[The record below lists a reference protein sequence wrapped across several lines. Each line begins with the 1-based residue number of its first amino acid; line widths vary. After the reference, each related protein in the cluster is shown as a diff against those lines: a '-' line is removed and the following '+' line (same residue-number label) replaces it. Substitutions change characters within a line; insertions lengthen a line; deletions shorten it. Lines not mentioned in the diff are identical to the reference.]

1 MIEARFSTE
10 EEIIAAL
17 KSGQIVGIPTDTVY
31 GLAADPLDSNAL
43 KNLSEVKG
51 RDMNQPIAVL
61 FSELS
66 KLDSY
71 IENIDQLRRI
81 ELFWPG
87 ALTAI
92 VRAKRDRLVSPLVTD
107 QLTIGIRKP
116 ANEAAIRILERMGGF
131 LAVTSANRHD
141 QKPAKTAQEVTD
153 IFDDRIPVFDG
164 GVSLHGVAS
173 TVVDFTGNIPRLL
186 RQGVIEFEEVVTT
199 WTTN

>member
-1 MIEARFSTE
+1 MVEARFNTE
-10 EEIIAAL
+10 EEIITAL
-17 KSGQIVGIPTDTVY
+17 KSGQIAGIPTDTVY
-31 GLAADPLDSNAL
+31 GLAADPLSSNAL

-51 RDMNQPIAVL
+51 RNTNQPIAVL

-71 IENIDQLRRI
+71 IENLDQLRRI

-92 VRAKRDRLVSPLVTD
+92 VRAKRDRLVAPLVTD
-107 QLTIGIRKP
+107 ELTIGIRKP
-116 ANEAAIRILERMGGF
+116 ANEITIRILERMGGF

-141 QKPAKTAQEVTD
+141 RKPANSAQEVTD
-153 IFDDRIPVFDG
+153 IFGDQIPVLDG

-173 TVVDFTGNIPRLL
+173 TVVDFTDDIPRLV
-186 RQGVIEFEEVVTT
+186 RQGAIEFEEVMTT

>member
-1 MIEARFSTE
+1 MVEARFSTE
-10 EEIIAAL
+10 EEIITAL
-17 KSGQIVGIPTDTVY
+17 KSGQIAGIPTDTVY
-31 GLAADPLDSNAL
+31 GLAADPLSSNAL

-51 RDMNQPIAVL
+51 RNTNQPIAVL

-71 IENIDQLRRI
+71 IENLDQLRRI

-92 VRAKRDRLVSPLVTD
+92 VRAKRDRLVPPLVTD
-107 QLTIGIRKP
+107 ELTIGIRKP
-116 ANEAAIRILERMGGF
+116 ANEITIRILERMGGF

-141 QKPAKTAQEVTD
+141 RKPANSAQEVTD
-153 IFDDRIPVFDG
+153 IFGDQIPVFDG

-173 TVVDFTGNIPRLL
+173 TVVDFTDDIPRLV
-186 RQGVIEFEEVVTT
+186 RQGAIEFEEVVTT

>member
-1 MIEARFSTE
+1 MVEARFSTE
-10 EEIIAAL
+10 EEIIKAL
-17 KSGQIVGIPTDTVY
+17 KSGQIAGIPTDTVY
-31 GLAADPLDSNAL
+31 GLAADPLSSNAL

-51 RDMNQPIAVL
+51 RNTNQPIAVL

-71 IENIDQLRRI
+71 IENLDQLRRI

-92 VRAKRDRLVSPLVTD
+92 VRAKRDRLVAPLVTD
-107 QLTIGIRKP
+107 ELTIGIRKP
-116 ANEAAIRILERMGGF
+116 ANEITIRILERMGGF

-141 QKPAKTAQEVTD
+141 RKPANSAQEVAD
-153 IFDDRIPVFDG
+153 IFGDQIPVFDG

-173 TVVDFTGNIPRLL
+173 TVVDFTDDIPRLV
-186 RQGVIEFEEVVTT
+186 RQGAIEFEEVVTT

>member
-1 MIEARFSTE
+1 MVEARFSTE
-10 EEIIAAL
+10 EEIITAL
-17 KSGQIVGIPTDTVY
+17 KSGQIAGIPTDTVY
-31 GLAADPLDSNAL
+31 GLAADPLSSNAL

-51 RDMNQPIAVL
+51 RNTNQPIAVL

-71 IENIDQLRRI
+71 IENLDQLRRI

-92 VRAKRDRLVSPLVTD
+92 VRAKRDRLVAPLVTD
-107 QLTIGIRKP
+107 ELTIGIRKP
-116 ANEAAIRILERMGGF
+116 ANEITIRILERMGGF

-141 QKPAKTAQEVTD
+141 RKPANSAQEVTD
-153 IFDDRIPVFDG
+153 IFGDQIPVFDG
-164 GVSLHGVAS
+164 GVSLHGIAS
-173 TVVDFTGNIPRLL
+173 TVVDFTDDIPRLV
-186 RQGVIEFEEVVTT
+186 RQGAIEFEEVVTT

>member
-1 MIEARFSTE
+1 MVEARFSTE
-10 EEIIAAL
+10 EEIITAL
-17 KSGQIVGIPTDTVY
+17 KSGQIAGIPTDTVY
-31 GLAADPLDSNAL
+31 GLAADPLSSNAL

-51 RDMNQPIAVL
+51 RNANQPIAVL

-71 IENIDQLRRI
+71 IENLDQLRRI

-92 VRAKRDRLVSPLVTD
+92 VRAKRDRLVAPLVTD
-107 QLTIGIRKP
+107 ELTIGIRKP
-116 ANEAAIRILERMGGF
+116 ANEITIRILERMGGF

-141 QKPAKTAQEVTD
+141 RKPANSAQEVTD
-153 IFDDRIPVFDG
+153 IFGDQIPVFDG

-173 TVVDFTGNIPRLL
+173 TVVDFTDDIPRLV
-186 RQGVIEFEEVVTT
+186 RQGAIEFEEVVTT

>member
-1 MIEARFSTE
+1 MVEARFSTE
-10 EEIIAAL
+10 EEIITAL
-17 KSGQIVGIPTDTVY
+17 KSGQIAGIPTDTVY
-31 GLAADPLDSNAL
+31 GLAADPLSSNAL

-51 RDMNQPIAVL
+51 RNTNQPIAVL

-71 IENIDQLRRI
+71 IENLDQLRRI

-92 VRAKRDRLVSPLVTD
+92 VRAKRDRLVPPLVTD
-107 QLTIGIRKP
+107 ELTIGIRKP
-116 ANEAAIRILERMGGF
+116 ANEITIRILERMGGF

-141 QKPAKTAQEVTD
+141 RKPANSAQEVTD
-153 IFDDRIPVFDG
+153 IFGDQIPVFDG
-164 GVSLHGVAS
+164 GVSLHGIAS
-173 TVVDFTGNIPRLL
+173 TVVDFTDDIPRLV
-186 RQGVIEFEEVVTT
+186 RQGAIEFEEVVTT

>member
-31 GLAADPLDSNAL
+31 GLAADPLDPNAL
-43 KNLSEVKG
+43 KNLSEAKG

-61 FSELS
+61 FSKLS

-92 VRAKRDRLVSPLVTD
+92 VRAKRGRLVAPLVTD

-141 QKPAKTAQEVTD
+141 RKPANSAQEVT
-153 IFDDRIPVFDG
+153 
-164 GVSLHGVAS
+164 
-173 TVVDFTGNIPRLL
+173 
-186 RQGVIEFEEVVTT
+186 
-199 WTTN
+199 

>member
-1 MIEARFSTE
+1 
-10 EEIIAAL
+10 
-17 KSGQIVGIPTDTVY
+17 
-31 GLAADPLDSNAL
+31 
-43 KNLSEVKG
+43 
-51 RDMNQPIAVL
+51 
-61 FSELS
+61 
-66 KLDSY
+66 
-71 IENIDQLRRI
+71 
-81 ELFWPG
+81 
-87 ALTAI
+87 
-92 VRAKRDRLVSPLVTD
+92 
-107 QLTIGIRKP
+107 
-116 ANEAAIRILERMGGF
+116 MGGF

>member
-92 VRAKRDRLVSPLVTD
+92 VRAKRGRLVSPLVTD

>member
-1 MIEARFSTE
+1 MVEARFSTE
-10 EEIIAAL
+10 EEIITAL
-17 KSGQIVGIPTDTVY
+17 KSGQIAGIPTDTVY
-31 GLAADPLDSNAL
+31 GLAADPLSSNAL

-51 RDMNQPIAVL
+51 RNMNQPIAVL

-71 IENIDQLRRI
+71 IENLDQLRRI

-92 VRAKRDRLVSPLVTD
+92 VRAKRDRLVAPLVTD
-107 QLTIGIRKP
+107 ELTIGIRKP
-116 ANEAAIRILERMGGF
+116 ANEITIRILERMGGF

-141 QKPAKTAQEVTD
+141 RKPANSAQEVTD
-153 IFDDRIPVFDG
+153 IFGDQIPVFDG

-173 TVVDFTGNIPRLL
+173 TVVDFTDDIPRLV
-186 RQGVIEFEEVVTT
+186 RQGAIEFEEVVTT